1 MKAKYPAIGDV
12 RGRGAMQAIEFVEP
26 GTMNP
31 NSKAVEAVSKYAHS
45 QGVVILS
52 AGTHGNVIRF
62 LPPLVISDA
71 LLNQALDIVEAG
83 IASL

>member
-1 MKAKYPAIGDV
+1 
-12 RGRGAMQAIEFVEP
+12 
-26 GTMNP
+26 
-31 NSKAVEAVSKYAHS
+31 
-45 QGVVILS
+45 VVILS

-62 LPPLVISDA
+62 LPPLAISDA